1 MNLAVCPKELTELDP
16 NAAVLWPKLLKRVG
30 VTISRGE
37 AIEEKRAWILR
48 SFGLPSLL
56 QRLTPGMNER
66 DRARIWWREC
76 AACSEGDS
84 IPDLTSENM
93 HQLNPWIVTASEKY
107 PDLRAARLAIVGR
120 PRKSPEEIRAANS
133 ARVRKFRGQNRQAK
147 KSDNRGRCVMV

>member
-16 NAAVLWPKLLKRVG
+16 NAAVLWPKLLRKVG

-37 AIEEKRAWILR
+37 HIEERRALILR

-56 QRLTPGMNER
+56 QRLTSGMSER

-84 IPDLTSENM
+84 IPDLTAENM

-107 PDLRAARLAIVGR
+107 PDPRAARLAIVRGR
-120 PRKSPEEIRAANS
+120 PRKSPEEMRAANA
-133 ARVRKFRGQNRQAK
+133 ARVRKFRGQKRQSK
-147 KSDNRGRCVMV
+147 KSDLEAVA